1 MAVLVTYSD
10 PVQPQQELL
19 KLRDTLSFTVRTQ
32 DGAVVY
38 LVEDQVTSRY
48 YHIGKREYTFM
59 QAMDGR
65 STLVDVLSKVNLQLK
80 EDALDE
86 AEAKHIVF
94 WLLRENLL
102 INETGSPVLEPQ
114 GANKPKSLSR
124 LLNLISFKIPLIN
137 PNQLLNYLTPK
148 LEWMLGGGALI
159 IWLLTLIMGAYHIV
173 ANWTA
178 FTVASA
184 GVLYVHNWLWL
195 GGVYIVLKVLH
206 ELFHGLVCKK
216 YGGEI
221 YEAGIILIL
230 FMPIGYVDATSSW
243 RFHHRWQRMHTAAAG
258 MMIELFAAGLA
269 AVVWSYSEPG
279 LIKSL
284 AYNVVIIAGISTVIF
299 NANPLMRF
307 DGYFIFADLI
317 NIPNL
322 YSRGRQYVFYVLRKY
337 ILGQQT
343 ELQVLGNNKDY
354 LVRIYGVTTLVW
366 RLLIM
371 VILLVGAWTLFYGA
385 GMLITVLAMV
395 LYFALPG
402 LALIRYLKS
411 EIKQQRLEGK
421 QVILRLGA
429 FVVVIFVF
437 LTQITWSPSLTAP
450 AIVKYA
456 EINTIHAR
464 APGFIKEVRVKNGQ
478 QVGQNDVLMVLEN
491 PEISGDSK
499 RLDLRFQESKLRGRL
514 LYQAEELSAW
524 QAEQRQAEALKTQLQ
539 EKQQQQADLILQ
551 ASRSGRVIGRHLM
564 QMSGRYV
571 KTGEKLLMV
580 GDESKKEM
588 RVSIAQNDVESFRA
602 MAGGN
607 IMVRLDDHLD
617 SAFPAT
623 LERVEPRATV
633 SVLNTELTAL
643 AGGVLP
649 VQQQQDSDKSGYQ
662 YLQPRFQGIVRLSS
676 EKSKTLFS
684 GMTGKIK
691 VSGVALSVYEH
702 LTVTFQKW
710 LSHLL
715 LEKQK
720 WA

>member
-385 GMLITVLAMV
+385 GMLITVLAMI

>member
-539 EKQQQQADLILQ
+539 EKQLQQADLILQ